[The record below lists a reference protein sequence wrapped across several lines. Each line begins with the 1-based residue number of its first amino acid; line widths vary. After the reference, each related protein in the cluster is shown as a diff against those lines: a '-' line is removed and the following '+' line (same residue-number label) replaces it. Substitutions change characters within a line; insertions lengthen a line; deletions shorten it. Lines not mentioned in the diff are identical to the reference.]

1 MFGPV
6 KLFAPG
12 FERQTRNRR
21 MEYEGYLLVIGCAV
35 SGAINCQVLEKKDP
49 SAVLDGLNRFF
60 SECSV
65 PKIMYP
71 DKDGA
76 LVKAISEGCINLI
89 DLQGR
94 LHSERGLQFEVC
106 LPQNHS
112 AHGRIERRIR
122 MIQQSLARS
131 ELRNSRCTSTGWQ
144 TIAKLIE
151 REVNSVPLGY
161 LHHHGAANPLM
172 KILCPALLKNGTY
185 SDRSPKG
192 IFQIPDHVEAINQ
205 RTMKLYD
212 MWFRV
217 WNTTYIPYY
226 IKADPKSNI
235 AGQIF
240 YDI

>member
-1 MFGPV
+1 
-6 KLFAPG
+6 
-12 FERQTRNRR
+12 
-21 MEYEGYLLVIGCAV
+21 
-35 SGAINCQVLEKKDP
+35 
-49 SAVLDGLNRFF
+49 
-60 SECSV
+60 
-65 PKIMYP
+65 MYP

-76 LVKAISEGCINLI
+76 LVKAISEGCIKLV

-122 MIQQSLARS
+122 MIQQSLERS
-131 ELRNSRCTSTGWQ
+131 EIRNSRCTSTGWQ

-192 IFQIPDHVEAINQ
+192 MFQIPDHVEAINQ
-205 RTMKLYD
+205 RTIKLYD
-212 MWFRV
+212 MWFKV
-217 WNTTYIPYY
+217 WNTTYIPLVMDRQ
-226 IKADPKSNI
+226 KWFKEEENLKENDGSRLANR
-235 AGQIF
+235 
-240 YDI
+240 